1 MSGAE
6 AVGPQYVD
14 PAVSHAK
21 FAAEVQAFRDLEDE
35 YRRRGWFLVSA
46 TFPIVTILFAATKTA
61 PPGVVFSA
69 RFDYTNYDAEPPSVV
84 IVHPFTGEPYLA
96 KDIPAPLNRT
106 VPGPELGPGLQLQQ
120 EQNLL
125 QDYGP
130 DTVPFLC
137 VGGVREY
144 HSHPGH
150 SGDPWEL
157 QRTAGA
163 GQLARL
169 AEIIWRYGVDPIN
182 GYAITMVPRVGF
194 QRVQG
199 PE

>member
-1 MSGAE
+1 M
-6 AVGPQYVD
+6 
-14 PAVSHAK
+14 
-21 FAAEVQAFRDLEDE
+21 
-35 YRRRGWFLVSA
+35 
-46 TFPIVTILFAATKTA
+46 
-61 PPGVVFSA
+61 
-69 RFDYTNYDAEPPSVV
+69 
-84 IVHPFTGEPYLA
+84 
-96 KDIPAPLNRT
+96 
-106 VPGPELGPGLQLQQ
+106 QQ

-144 HSHPGH
+144 HAHPGH
-150 SGDPWEL
+150 SGDPWDL
-157 QRTAGA
+157 QRAAGA

-182 GYAITMVPRVGF
+182 GYAITMVPRVAF
-194 QRVQG
+194 QRVPG

>member
-1 MSGAE
+1 MVE
-6 AVGPQYVD
+6 VTGPQYVD
-14 PAVSHAK
+14 PAVSQAK
-21 FAAEVQAFRDLEDE
+21 FAAEIQAFHDLEDE
-35 YRRRGWFLVSA
+35 YRRRGWLLSSA
-46 TFPIVTILFAATKTA
+46 TFPFVTIVFVATKTA
-61 PPGVVFSA
+61 PPGVVFGA
-69 RFDYTNYDAEPPSVV
+69 RFDYTNYDAEAPSVA
-84 IVHPFTGEPYLA
+84 IVHPFSEEPYLA

-106 VPGPELGPGLQLQQ
+106 VPGPELMPGIQVQQ
-120 EQNLL
+120 EQSLL

-144 HSHPGH
+144 HAHPGH

-157 QRTAGA
+157 QRAAGA

-182 GYAITMVPRVGF
+182 GYAITMVPRVAF
-194 QRVQG
+194 QRGQG
-199 PE
+199 PA

>member
-1 MSGAE
+1 MVE
-6 AVGPQYVD
+6 APQSQYVD
-14 PAVSHAK
+14 LTVSRRK
-21 FAAEVQAFRDLEDE
+21 FAAEVEAFQGLEDE
-35 YRRRGWFLVSA
+35 YRGRGWFLISS
-46 TFPIVTILFAATKTA
+46 TFPIATILFAATKPA
-61 PPGVVFSA
+61 PPGVVFAA

-96 KDIPAPLNRT
+96 KDVPAPLNRT
-106 VPGPELGPGLQLQQ
+106 VPGPEVGPGIQIQQ

-130 DTVPFLC
+130 ETVPFLC

-144 HSHPGH
+144 HSHPAH

-157 QRTAGA
+157 QRAAGA

-182 GYAITMVPRVGF
+182 GYAIQMIPRVGF
-194 QRVQG
+194 QRTPG